1 VDRPA
6 AGAER
11 STPHDPARWTGADLR
26 FERDGPRGRWISA
39 PGAFAPWTL
48 EAGAFR
54 LELRPTTS
62 GEVGCY
68 PEHAAVWA
76 VVAAAIAAG
85 RGRVLNLF
93 AHTGGTTLAA
103 AGAGGAVTHV
113 DAARTAVTWARR
125 NAALSDLAG
134 APVRWIIDDAA
145 AFAAREARRGRIY
158 DIVVADPPAYGHG
171 TGAHRWHLA
180 ADLPALLAS
189 CRELGDGP
197 SPPML
202 LLTSHSTALSAGD
215 LADLV
220 RQAWGGPAHH
230 RRLEVTPLRL
240 VTADGRALEA
250 GTMIVAQP

>member
-1 VDRPA
+1 MA
-6 AGAER
+6 AER
-11 STPHDPARWTGADLR
+11 LSPHDPASWTGADLR
-26 FERDGPRGRWISA
+26 FERDGPRGRWVSV
-39 PGAFAPWTL
+39 PGAFAPWTID
-48 EAGAFR
+48 AGAFR

-76 VVAAAIAAG
+76 VVAAAVASG

-103 AGAGGAVTHV
+103 ASAGAAVTHV

-125 NAALSDLAG
+125 DAALSDLTA

-145 AFAAREARRGRIY
+145 AFAAREARRGRTY

-189 CRELGDGP
+189 CRELGNGAT
-197 SPPML
+197 PPML
-202 LLTSHSTALSAGD
+202 ILTSHSTALAAGD
-215 LADLV
+215 LADMM
-220 RQAWGGPAHH
+220 RGAWGGAP
-230 RRLEVTPLRL
+230 RGRVEVTPLRL

-250 GTMIVAQP
+250 GTMVVARP

>member
-1 VDRPA
+1 MDRPS

-11 STPHDPARWTGADLR
+11 SSPHDPARWVNADLR

-48 EAGAFR
+48 DAGPFR

-68 PEHAAVWA
+68 PEHAAAWA
-76 VVAAAIAAG
+76 VVAAAVAAG
-85 RGRVLNLF
+85 RARVLNLF

-103 AGAGGAVTHV
+103 ASAGAAVTHV

-158 DIVVADPPAYGHG
+158 DVVVADPPAYGHG

-189 CRELGDGP
+189 C
-197 SPPML
+197 
-202 LLTSHSTALSAGD
+202 
-215 LADLV
+215 
-220 RQAWGGPAHH
+220 
-230 RRLEVTPLRL
+230 
-240 VTADGRALEA
+240 
-250 GTMIVAQP
+250 